1 MSQALRSPLDLD
13 WSDVIPLDSETRPK
27 FLALESIFW
36 IKLQDF
42 LDVADGYGHLS
53 GLKMRTRA
61 MIMNH
66 EFVFNKVPPPPP
78 PLSLAEGEE
87 KVPVLTNG
95 VFSGSPEAIKESSL
109 SNAAADTSTT
119 ATMTNGVQ
127 HEDEGSPV

>member
-27 FLALESIFW
+27 FFALESIFW

-42 LDVADGYGHLS
+42 LDVVDGYAHLS

-66 EFVFNKVPPPPP
+66 EFVFNKVPPPPSLP
-78 PLSLAEGEE
+78 LAEAED
-87 KVPVLTNG
+87 KVQVLTNG

-127 HEDEGSPV
+127 HEDEGSPR

>member
-27 FLALESIFW
+27 FLALECIFW

-42 LDVADGYGHLS
+42 LDVAGGYGHLS

-78 PLSLAEGEE
+78 PPPLSLGEGEE
-87 KVPVLTNG
+87 KKLTNG
-95 VFSGSPEAIKESSL
+95 VFSGSPEAIKEPSL
-109 SNAAADTSTT
+109 SNAAADTSST

-127 HEDEGSPV
+127 HDDEGSPV